1 MTDAWG
7 SLLVEVWDDE
17 IVITLPASIYSVTY
31 YRPANSAGL
40 LARNFPKSDD
50 HRVPMTQGSSSREA
64 GSSPMKRRASWG
76 GLCSPT

>member
-17 IVITLPASIYSVTY
+17 IVITLPASIYAVTY

-40 LARNFPKSDD
+40 LARIS
-50 HRVPMTQGSSSREA
+50 RSRMTIAFQ
-64 GSSPMKRRASWG
+64 
-76 GLCSPT
+76 